1 MCYIAGALA
10 QTNDIFLAAV
20 REAVYGASHP
30 LVTRDLQILQSQL
43 GNTAGLLGSA
53 HICLNALFEPKMLRG
68 WVMMGT
74 PLMHPDIISIMQP
87 KIVSEGL
94 V

>member
-1 MCYIAGALA
+1 
-10 QTNDIFLAAV
+10 
-20 REAVYGASHP
+20 
-30 LVTRDLQILQSQL
+30 
-43 GNTAGLLGSA
+43 
-53 HICLNALFEPKMLRG
+53 MLRG

>member
-1 MCYIAGALA
+1 
-10 QTNDIFLAAV
+10 
-20 REAVYGASHP
+20 
-30 LVTRDLQILQSQL
+30 LQSQL